1 MTMTQHQQ
9 NQSEQVPVL
18 SNTDAEQSVLGVCMM
33 DDIYPTLNIGKT
45 DFYIHRHRFI
55 WAAFEKLHGDGY
67 AIDTITVVDEL
78 ERQKTLHEIGG
89 PAYINQLV
97 ASVMSFSA
105 IQSHAKLI
113 KELASKRNQ
122 IEIANS
128 IAHGAWNGGVDIA
141 NVIERLSETSN
152 ATRQGR
158 MAKHGLVD
166 LYDEVEERAKNPID
180 VWGIP
185 TGFIDFDNMTGGL
198 HKQQTV
204 IIPGSPG
211 AGKTTWMLQAALH
224 AAESGFGVAIFE
236 AEMDEARALR
246 RLIELKYRI
255 PNRAMVTGRM
265 DGHWSTFTAAVDELS
280 NLPIYINDDPTIDT
294 AKMRGEIA
302 RLKSRVKVDLVGL
315 DYVNLL
321 TDIAG
326 SGNDNYQNTAI
337 KAKRFRSVCR
347 EMNVAGLTIQSIT
360 KDGMKSLVPHL
371 ADMSGPAEVAFGA
384 DQVWFLVQDPDK
396 KNMYELVPA
405 KQRDGDRGSGS
416 VSLIRKGLGFENA
429 THRDETMYPGNK

>member
-1 MTMTQHQQ
+1 M
-9 NQSEQVPVL
+9 
-18 SNTDAEQSVLGVCMM
+18 
-33 DDIYPTLNIGKT
+33 
-45 DFYIHRHRFI
+45 
-55 WAAFEKLHGDGY
+55 
-67 AIDTITVVDEL
+67 
-78 ERQKTLHEIGG
+78 
-89 PAYINQLV
+89 
-97 ASVMSFSA
+97 
-105 IQSHAKLI
+105 
-113 KELASKRNQ
+113 
-122 IEIANS
+122 
-128 IAHGAWNGGVDIA
+128 
-141 NVIERLSETSN
+141 
-152 ATRQGR
+152 
-158 MAKHGLVD
+158 
-166 LYDEVEERAKNPID
+166 
-180 VWGIP
+180 
-185 TGFIDFDNMTGGL
+185 
-198 HKQQTV
+198 
-204 IIPGSPG
+204 
-211 AGKTTWMLQAALH
+211 
-224 AAESGFGVAIFE
+224 
-236 AEMDEARALR
+236 
-246 RLIELKYRI
+246 
-255 PNRAMVTGRM
+255 
-265 DGHWSTFTAAVDELS
+265 S

-371 ADMSGPAEVAFGA
+371 ADMSGPAEVAVGA